1 MNTLESLF
9 PAQPNYRGSWQTIY
23 LEPIIGSGE
32 KIAIAVTAIGKDK
45 QYKVIQAIRP
55 ELLDCL
61 YGSQAEKMQTM
72 VDWIVDSANNEIK
85 ANNTLSKWS
94 PPFDG
99 VTLGKEKIAADENIE
114 GILRQA
120 IRISASLSTL
130 ALDAEREE
138 DEEQPR
144 KYSENW
150 TRSIADEMRLI
161 NPHFAS
167 HFNKKIKVSDTD
179 ILTSYGFLTE
189 KYVSNFGLLVPS
201 RLSASL
207 NAMKAK
213 LFDLESLKKSQLL
226 VKPDKYEMIIGMP
239 SFDDPTLSNKAVNRL
254 QDTVKMVS
262 ELAHS
267 EDISLIQT
275 KNAKQAAEHLMQT
288 AA

>member
-1 MNTLESLF
+1 MNKLESLF

-45 QYKVIQAIRP
+45 KYQVIQAIRP

-72 VDWIVDSANNEIK
+72 VDWIVNSANNEIK
-85 ANNTLSKWS
+85 ANSTLSKWS

-99 VTLGKEKIAADENIE
+99 VTLGKKKIAADENIE

-144 KYSENW
+144 KYSEHW

-161 NPHFAS
+161 SPHFAS

-207 NAMKAK
+207 NSMKAK

-239 SFDDPTLSNKAVNRL
+239 SIDDPTLSNKAVDRL

-275 KNAKQAAEHLMQT
+275 KNAKQAAEHLMQS

>member
-85 ANNTLSKWS
+85 ASNTLSEWS

-99 VTLGKEKIAADENIE
+99 VILGKEQIAADENIE

-161 NPHFAS
+161 SPHFAS

-207 NAMKAK
+207 NSMKAK

-262 ELAHS
+262 ELAYS
-267 EDISLIQT
+267 ENITLIQT
-275 KNAKQAAEHLMQT
+275 KNAKQAAEHLIDT

>member
-9 PAQPNYRGSWQTIY
+9 PTQPDYSGAWQAIY

-32 KIAIAVTAIGKDK
+32 KIAIAVTAIGADK

-61 YGSQAEKMQTM
+61 YGSQAEKMQAM
-72 VDWIVDSANNEIK
+72 IDWVMNSANNEI
-85 ANNTLSKWS
+85 NTNCTLSNWS

-99 VTLGKEKIAADENIE
+99 VKLSQEHIAADENIE
-114 GILRQA
+114 GILKQA

-130 ALDAEREE
+130 ALDAERED
-138 DEEQPR
+138 DEEQPS

-150 TRSIADEMRLI
+150 TRSIADEIRLI
-161 NPHFAS
+161 SPHFSS
-167 HFNKKIKVSDTD
+167 HFNKRIKISDTD
-179 ILTSYGFLTE
+179 ILTSYGFLTA

-207 NAMKAK
+207 NSMKAK
-213 LFDLESLKKSQLL
+213 LFDLETLKKSQLL
-226 VKPDKYEMIIGMP
+226 VKPVTYEMIIGMP
-239 SFDDPTLSNKAVNRL
+239 SLDDPTLSYKAVSRL

-262 ELAHS
+262 ELANT
-267 EDISLIQT
+267 EDINLIQA
-275 KNAKQAAEHLMQT
+275 KNAKQAAEHLISM

>member
-120 IRISASLSTL
+120 IRISASLCTL

-161 NPHFAS
+161 SPHFAS

>member
-9 PAQPNYRGSWQTIY
+9 PTSPEYKGSWYSVY

-32 KIAIAVTAIGKDK
+32 KITVAVIAIGADK
-45 QYKVIQAIRP
+45 QHRVIQAIRP

-61 YGSQAEKMQTM
+61 YGSQASQMQSM
-72 VDWIVDSANNEIK
+72 IDWIIESANTEISSYK
-85 ANNTLSKWS
+85 KINNWL

-99 VTLGKEKIAADENIE
+99 IELGQKYDAADENIE
-114 GILRQA
+114 GILKQA

-130 ALDAEREE
+130 ALDADRED

-144 KYSENW
+144 KYTENW
-150 TRSIADEMRLI
+150 TRSISEEVKLI
-161 NPHFAS
+161 DPHFAS
-167 HFNKKIKVSDTD
+167 NFNKKLQVSDTK
-179 ILTSYGFLTE
+179 IFTSYGFLTE
-189 KYVSNFGLLVPS
+189 NYVSNFGLLVPS

-226 VKPDKYEMIIGMP
+226 IKPQQYEIIVGTP
-239 SFDDPTLSNKAVNRL
+239 SYDDPTLSDRAINRL
-254 QDTVKMVS
+254 QDTVEMVK
-262 ELAHS
+262 ELAQA
-267 EDISLIQT
+267 EEINLIQAQ
-275 KNAKQAAEHLMQT
+275 NAKQAAKHLYDV